1 MQMNKTEKTKER
13 AATLFAYLLLAIM
26 VFTAAFPL
34 FWMISSALRPYD
46 ELFVRPPLLLP
57 KTYTLE
63 WFSKVLH
70 YSNFTR
76 SLLNSLIVALGT
88 TAISVIIGCMT
99 AYSLS
104 RPKLRGKGLFSKII
118 LIAYMFPPII
128 LVLPLFQIICG
139 LGLANTYQGLI
150 LTHITFS
157 FPFSAW
163 MLLSYFKTIPR
174 DIEEAARVDGANNLY
189 SLVKIVLPLMA
200 PSIVTAATFT
210 FINSWNE
217 FLYSFVLA
225 NSNET
230 KTLTVSLYSVKGG
243 EMMEWGVVL
252 AWSAMLVIPSLIFF
266 SCLSKYIV
274 AGLTAG
280 AVKG

>member
-1 MQMNKTEKTKER
+1 MVLAPRKLKRVSKTVSVSW
-13 AATLFAYLLLAIM
+13 AILIIL
-26 VFTAAFPL
+26 VICAAFPL
-34 FWMISSALRPYD
+34 FWMVSSALRPYS

-57 KTYTLE
+57 NTYTFE

-70 YSNFTR
+70 YSNFLR
-76 SLLNSLIVALGT
+76 SLGNSLIVGLST
-88 TAISVIIGCMT
+88 TAISVIIGSMT

-104 RPKLRGKGLFSKII
+104 RPKKRGNRFVSKII
-118 LIAYMFPPII
+118 LTAYMFPPII
-128 LVLPLFQIICG
+128 LVIPLFQIISG
-139 LGLANTYQGLI
+139 MHLANTYLGLI
-150 LTHITFS
+150 FTHITFS

-174 DIEEAARVDGANNLY
+174 DIEEAARVDGASNLRTF
-189 SLVKIVLPLMA
+189 VQIILPLSA
-200 PSIVTAATFT
+200 PSIVTAAIFT

-217 FLYSFVLA
+217 FLYAFVLA
-225 NSNET
+225 NSNAT
-230 KTLTVSLYSVKGG
+230 KTLTVSLYAVKGG

-252 AWSAMLVIPSLIFF
+252 AWSAMLVLPSLIFF
-266 SCLSKYIV
+266 SFMSKYIV

>member
-1 MQMNKTEKTKER
+1 MGKSFNR
-13 AATLFAYLLLAIM
+13 AEGIARAGAYAILLGMLAVA
-26 VFTAAFPL
+26 VFPF
-34 FWMISSALRPYD
+34 FWMISSALRPYA
-46 ELFVRPPLLLP
+46 ELFTRPPMLLP
-57 KTYTLE
+57 RTYTLE
-63 WFSKVLH
+63 WFAKVLN
-70 YSNFTR
+70 YSNFGR

-88 TAISVIIGCMT
+88 TVISVVVGCMT

-104 RPKLRGKGLFSKII
+104 RPNLRGKNLFSRMI

-128 LVLPLFQIICG
+128 LVIPLFQIICG
-139 LGLANTYQGLI
+139 LNLANTHLGLI
-150 LTHITFS
+150 ITHITFS

-174 DIEEAARVDGANNLY
+174 DIEEASRVDGANNLRTF
-189 SLVKIVLPLMA
+189 VQIILPLTA

-217 FLYSFVLA
+217 FLYAFVLA
-225 NSNET
+225 NSNAT
-230 KTLTVSLYSVKGG
+230 KTLTVSLQAVKGG

-266 SCLSKYIV
+266 TCLSKYIV